1 MANFVTSMVTKYIE
15 KNFEDAKYDFTNK
28 VMRHEGK
35 YYSYL
40 VTTFVGTKCLVPID
54 RPIFGQVTIDNT
66 KMLSINDLIIK
77 NLPKMEGLNIVPELL
92 GKDTLN
98 YTITTN
104 GVFIDNKLSVFR
116 CNKSDTEKA
125 LSNARIEKLRDSE
138 SLSKI
143 LASEKEAIETAI
155 KKAVLD
161 SIENPFTKWWMEKDA
176 EEDLNNEDLK
186 IERGTFGL

>member
-1 MANFVTSMVTKYIE
+1 M
-15 KNFEDAKYDFTNK
+15 
-28 VMRHEGK
+28 
-35 YYSYL
+35 
-40 VTTFVGTKCLVPID
+40 VPID

-116 CNKSDTEKA
+116 CNRSDTEKA

-176 EEDLNNEDLK
+176 EEDLK
-186 IERGTFGL
+186 TERGTFGL